1 MPSCFS
7 LLQEA
12 FSPVELAMVA
22 AAAPATVQAAA
33 TVEPSPS
40 PQSQAS
46 AQAEGSIKKESH
58 LFFPLET
65 LKFDLNLYPFTVLW
79 ETIT

>member
-1 MPSCFS
+1 MLSCFS

-12 FSPVELAMVA
+12 FSPPDSAMA
-22 AAAPATVQAAA
+22 AAAATVQAAA
-33 TVEPSPS
+33 TEPSPS

-46 AQAEGSIKKESH
+46 AQAEGPIKKESH

-79 ETIT
+79 KTIM